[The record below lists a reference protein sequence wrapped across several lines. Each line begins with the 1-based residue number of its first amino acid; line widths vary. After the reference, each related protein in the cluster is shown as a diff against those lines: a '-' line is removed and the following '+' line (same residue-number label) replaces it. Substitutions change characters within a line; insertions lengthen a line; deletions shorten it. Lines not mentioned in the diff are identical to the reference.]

1 MSKLLICGDVHWS
14 TYSSII
20 RRRGNK
26 YSKRLE
32 NLINSVNWVEEMA
45 EQYGCEKV
53 IYAGDF
59 FDRSDMNAEELTAL
73 QEIVWAPVNHIML
86 IGNHEGLTND
96 LSLSSSHVFK
106 LIPNV
111 KVIDKPE
118 LDSGFGY
125 RLLYLPYILEKDRK
139 ESVSQYIRDLNAG
152 YFETQEVKYNIV
164 ISHNDI
170 KMKFGMFESK
180 EGFDP
185 EDIDKS
191 CEFFFNGHLHS
202 ECRFS
207 KAGYNIGNLTGQNFG
222 ENAFEYDHHVIIFD
236 TETKSITF
244 KTNPY
249 AFNFYKFDC
258 YSLDDLNDK
267 LKKIDDNAILSIK
280 APEAIVSDVK
290 EILDNNPLV
299 KEFKV
304 ISIIS
309 KKDSEELKNQIDD
322 LNCVNHLEAF
332 ITYVKDNLTVNELML
347 SELSEVCK

>member
-1 MSKLLICGDVHWS
+1 MKLLICGDVHWS

-32 NLINSVNWVEEMA
+32 NLINSVNWVEEIA

-111 KVIDKPE
+111 QVIDKPE

-222 ENAFEYDHHVIIFD
+222 ENAFEYDHHIIIFD
-236 TETKSITF
+236 TETKVLVF
-244 KTNPY
+244 KENPY

-267 LKKIDDNAILSIK
+267 LKKINDNAIISIK
-280 APEAIVSDVK
+280 CPEILVKDVK
-290 EILDNNPLV
+290 QTLSENEKV

-304 ISIIS
+304 IGAIDR
-309 KKDSEELKNQIDD
+309 KQSEELKDSVEE
-322 LNCVNHLEAF
+322 LNFVNHLEAF
-332 ITYVKDNLTVNELML
+332 VTYVKDNIALNDLVLAELN
-347 SELSEVCK
+347 EVCK

>member
-73 QEIVWAPVNHIML
+73 QEIIWAPVNHIML

-139 ESVSQYIRDLNAG
+139 QSVAQYIRYLNAG
-152 YFETQEVKYNIV
+152 YFETQECKINIA

-170 KMKFGMFESK
+170 KMQYGSFECTD
-180 EGFDP
+180 GFSPD
-185 EDIDKS
+185 DIDNS
-191 CEFFFNGHLHS
+191 VNFFFNGHLHNG
-202 ECRFS
+202 CRFS
-207 KAGYNIGNLTGQNFG
+207 NSGYNIGNLTGQNFG
-222 ENAFEYDHHVIIFD
+222 ENAFEHSHQVIIFD
-236 TETKSITF
+236 TKTEEITF
-244 KTNPY
+244 LENPY
-249 AFNFYKFDC
+249 AFNFYK
-258 YSLDDLNDK
+258 LDIKSIADLNSK
-267 LKKIDDNAILSIK
+267 LSKIKNNAIISIK
-280 APEAIVSDVK
+280 CSEILVKDVK
-290 EILDNNPLV
+290 QTLSENEKV

-304 ISIIS
+304 IGAIDR
-309 KKDSEELKNQIDD
+309 KQSEELKDSVEE
-322 LNCVNHLEAF
+322 LNFVNHLEAF
-332 ITYVKDNLTVNELML
+332 VTYVKDNVALNDLVLAELN
-347 SELSEVCK
+347 EVCK